1 MLKETLY
8 DWFGLNQSLFLLIN
22 GVHNAFVDPLM
33 LTGTA
38 LADYRNMAVIFV
50 MLAGLVWWGHRQ
62 AQPDTVQRGLRLLV
76 LAVASYGVAIVLTA
90 LGKYLFDFP
99 RPLLVL
105 QDHVVVLGQ
114 EKILR
119 SFPSGHA
126 MFSMLVAALFW
137 GNANVPGRIALALF
151 VVWAGVSRLV
161 VGAHFPADVLAGYA
175 VGLASVPVA
184 RMALARTAQV
194 LRQRT

>member
-38 LADYRNMAVIFV
+38 LADYRNMPVV
-50 MLAGLVWWGHRQ
+50 LALLAALAWWGHRQ
-62 AQPDTVQRGLRLLV
+62 DRPATVQNGLRLLV
-76 LAVASYGVAIVLTA
+76 LAVASYGVAVVLTA
-90 LGKYLFDFP
+90 SAKYLFDFP

-105 QDHVVVLGQ
+105 HEHVVVLGQ
-114 EKILR
+114 EKIMR

-137 GNANVPGRIALALF
+137 RNANVPGRVGLALF

-184 RMALARTAQV
+184 RLALAGTAEL
-194 LRQRT
+194 LRQRA

>member
-38 LADYRNMAVIFV
+38 LADYRNMPVIFALLV
-50 MLAGLVWWGHRQ
+50 GLVWWGQKR
-62 AQPDTVQRGLRLLV
+62 ARPETVQNGLRLLV
-76 LAVASYGVAIVLTA
+76 LAVASYGVAVVLTA
-90 LGKYLFDFP
+90 AGKYLFDFP
-99 RPLLVL
+99 RPLAVFSE
-105 QDHVVVLGQ
+105 HVVVLGQ
-114 EKILR
+114 EKIVR

-137 GNANVPGRIALALF
+137 RNANLPGRVALALF
-151 VVWAGVSRLV
+151 VLWAGVSRVV

-184 RMALARTAQV
+184 RLALARSAEL
-194 LRQRT
+194 LRQRA

>member
-50 MLAGLVWWGHRQ
+50 LLAGLVWWGHRR
-62 AQPDTVQRGLRLLV
+62 AQPDTVQRSLRLLV
-76 LAVASYGVAIVLTA
+76 LAVASYGVAVVLTA

-137 GNANVPGRIALALF
+137 GGANVPGRIALALF

>member
-1 MLKETLY
+1 MLKEALY

-22 GVHNAFVDPLM
+22 GVHNAFVDPFM

-38 LADYRNMAVIFV
+38 LADYRNMPVIL
-50 MLAGLVWWGHRQ
+50 MLLAGLVWWGHRR
-62 AQPDTVQRGLRLLV
+62 AQPATVQSGLRLLV
-76 LAVASYGVAIVLTA
+76 LALASYGVAVLLTA
-90 LGKYLFDFP
+90 GAKYLFDFP
-99 RPLLVL
+99 RPLVVL
-105 QDHVVVLGQ
+105 HDHVVVLGE

-137 GNANVPGRIALALF
+137 HGANLPGRIALALF
-151 VVWAGVSRLV
+151 VLWAGMSRLV

-184 RMALARTAQV
+184 RLVLAHTAAL
-194 LRQRT
+194 LRQRA

>member
-1 MLKETLY
+1 MLKEALY

-33 LTGTA
+33 LTGTM
-38 LADYRNMAVIFV
+38 LADYRNMPVI
-50 MLAGLVWWGHRQ
+50 LALLIGLAWWGHRQ
-62 AQPDTVQRGLRLLV
+62 ARPDTVQNGLRLLV
-76 LAVASYGVAIVLTA
+76 LAVASYGVAVVLTA
-90 LGKYLFDFP
+90 AGKYLFDFP

-114 EKILR
+114 EKIMR

-137 GNANVPGRIALALF
+137 RNANLPGRIALALF
-151 VVWAGVSRLV
+151 VLWAGVSRLV

-184 RMALARTAQV
+184 RVALARTAEL
-194 LRQRT
+194 LRQRA